1 MLAITASPLSDEQVE
16 VLGITCNSIDYASI
30 LTAQR
35 NNEESFDGCQLRP
48 TTGVAF
54 RPAED
59 IIIPVNL
66 CDLHF
71 NALKI
76 GLDGGFAVEQGFF
89 D

>member
-1 MLAITASPLSDEQVE
+1 MLAVTATRLDDTQID

-30 LTAQR
+30 VTAQR
-35 NNEESFDGCQLRP
+35 NNDESFDGCQLRP
-48 TTGVAF
+48 TWGVGF

-66 CDLHF
+66 CSLHF
-71 NALKI
+71 AALKL
-76 GLDGGFAVEQGFF
+76 GLSEGFAVEPGFF